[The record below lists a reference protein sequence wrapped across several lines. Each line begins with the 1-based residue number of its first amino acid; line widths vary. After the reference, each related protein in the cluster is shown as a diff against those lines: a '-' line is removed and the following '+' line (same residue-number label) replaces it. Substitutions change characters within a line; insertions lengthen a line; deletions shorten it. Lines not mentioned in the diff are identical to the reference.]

1 MWFEATLIGILCYLG
16 ALSTPWLLGA
26 TGGWYILSRP
36 LVSGM
41 VVGFVLGDVQTG
53 IIIGVAVQAVYIAMV
68 TPGGS
73 MPADLNFVAYPAIAL
88 GILSGK
94 GPEVAVALAATIG
107 IAGSILFNVMM
118 VLNSYWNH
126 RADVALETGNARGLY
141 FNTAI
146 GPQLTNFLL
155 RFVPTF
161 IAVFFGAQYINGFM
175 DSLPKIVLTTMN
187 VVGGIL
193 PAVGIAILLKQIIKE
208 YSMLIYFLVG
218 FVCIVFLKL
227 NMVALVIVGA
237 LLALIH
243 YNYKPEPQTA
253 SQPNSTRPTDDED
266 EF

>member
-1 MWFEATLIGILCYLG
+1 MAFEATLIGILCYLG
-16 ALSTPWLLGA
+16 ALSSPWLLGV
-26 TGGWYILSRP
+26 TGGWYLLSRP

-41 VVGFVLGDVQTG
+41 LVGFILGDMQSG
-53 IIIGVAVQAVYIAMV
+53 ILIGVAVQAVYIAMV

-107 IAGSILFNVMM
+107 IAGTVLFNFML
-118 VLNSYWNH
+118 VLNSWWNH
-126 RADVALETGNARGLY
+126 RADVALENGSERGIYL
-141 FNTAI
+141 NSAI
-146 GPQLTNFLL
+146 WPQTSLFLM

-161 IAVFFGAQYINGFM
+161 IAVYFGAQYINVVM
-175 DSLPKIVLTTMN
+175 DSLPKMVLSTMN
-187 VVGGIL
+187 VLGGIL
-193 PAVGIAILLKQIIKE
+193 PAVGIAILLKQIIKR

-218 FVCIVFLKL
+218 FICIVFLKL
-227 NMVALVIVGA
+227 NMIALVIVGA

-243 YNYKPEPQTA
+243 YNYKPEPQAAGATVLV
-253 SQPNSTRPTDDED
+253 NDED

>member
-1 MWFEATLIGILCYLG
+1 MAFEATLIGILCYLG
-16 ALSTPWLLGA
+16 ALSSPWLLGL
-26 TGGWYILSRP
+26 TGGWYLLSRP

-41 VVGFVLGDVQTG
+41 LVGLILGDVQTG

-73 MPADLNFVAYPAIAL
+73 MPADLNFVAFPAIAL
-88 GILSGK
+88 GILSNK

-107 IAGSILFNVMM
+107 IAGTVLFNAML
-118 VLNSYWNH
+118 VLNSWWNH
-126 RADVALETGNARGLY
+126 RADIALEKGDERGIYL
-141 FNTAI
+141 NSAI
-146 GPQLTNFLL
+146 WPQATNFLM

-161 IAVFFGAQYINGFM
+161 IAVYFGAQYINTFM
-175 DSLPKIVLTTMN
+175 DSLPHIVLATMN
-187 VVGGIL
+187 VLGGIL
-193 PAVGIAILLKQIIKE
+193 PAVGIAILLKQIIKN

-218 FVCIVFLKL
+218 FICIVFLKL

-243 YNYKPEPQTA
+243 YNYKPEPQVA
-253 SQPNSTRPTDDED
+253 SVGKPADDED